1 MYTSQTITQAVYNLT
16 DAEKQ
21 ILFQLVTD
29 HADLLNKII
38 PGLPLVGHVIGQEK
52 STHPFAKQYDSWL
65 NAKT

>member
-21 ILFQLVTD
+21 TLFQLVAD
-29 HADLLNKII
+29 HADLLNKIM
-38 PGLPLVGHVIGQEK
+38 PGLPLVSHVIEQEK
-52 STHPFAKQYDSWL
+52 STHPLAKQYDSWL